1 MANYLLDSTIIIDC
15 LRGKKGR
22 DELLKKLV
30 LEGSTLGC
38 CSVNIVEVHTG
49 MKNKEREKTTNL
61 LNSLEYYNI
70 TREMATLAGEYR
82 RNYWKK
88 GKILSVSDVL
98 IAAVAIS
105 YNLILITDNRKHYPM
120 PEIKIAGEIE

>member
-38 CSVNIVEVHTG
+38 CSVNVVEVYTG
-49 MKNKEREKTTNL
+49 MKDKEKEKTTYL
-61 LNSLEYYNI
+61 LNSFEYYNI
-70 TREMATLAGEYR
+70 TREIATLAGEYR
-82 RNYWKK
+82 RNYQKK

-105 YNLILITDNRKHYPM
+105 HNLILITDNRKHYPM
-120 PEIKIAGEIE
+120 PEIKIIGK

>member
-22 DELLKKLV
+22 DELLKKLT

-38 CSVNIVEVHTG
+38 CSVNIVEVYTG
-49 MKNKEREKTTNL
+49 MKNREREKTTNL
-61 LNSLEYYNI
+61 LNSFEYYNI

-82 RNYWKK
+82 RNYRKK

-120 PEIKIAGEIE
+120 PEIKIIGK